1 MKYQN
6 ITPPRYF
13 IIKALAVLLGLLA
26 LTPLLEVK
34 AAEVSIYIR
43 NDVYMDYLE
52 FLDNRDVINITD
64 YSGKNARRDVAD
76 IIIALQS
83 LHLGGFKHK
92 FRLSSGNVNYRNKK
106 MLQTGEL
113 LISLDSYWLTDAESI
128 KEDVYISSPVIS
140 KGEYVAGVYTSPNN
154 IRALS
159 IKQLSD
165 FKQLSGVST
174 PQWRTDWETMISL
187 NLAELIQED
196 QWVSMARLVS
206 QGWVDFMLMPFHQ
219 DTKQDYKIYKV
230 HLVPVPNIAIMLNG
244 SRHFVVSKHH
254 PLGESAIK
262 ALKKGMAILRQQGR
276 IKKAYIQAGF
286 FVDTKEV
293 NILNK

>member
-13 IIKALAVLLGLLA
+13 IIKALAVLFGLLA

-113 LISLDSYWLTDAESI
+113 LISLDSYWLTDAKAIEQ
-128 KEDVYISSPVIS
+128 DVYISSPVIRQ
-140 KGEYVAGVYTSPNN
+140 GEYVAGVYTSPNN
-154 IRALS
+154 VKTLATQRLT
-159 IKQLSD
+159 D
-165 FKQLSGVST
+165 FHKLTGVST
-174 PQWRTDWETMISL
+174 PKWRTDWETMTSL

-196 QWVSMARLVS
+196 QWISMARLVS

-262 ALKKGMAILRQQGR
+262 ALEKGMAILRQQGR
-276 IKKAYIQAGF
+276 IKKTYIQAGF
-286 FVDTKEV
+286 FVDTKEA

>member
-1 MKYQN
+1 M
-6 ITPPRYF
+6 TPNNQMRPSRLLNY
-13 IIKALAVLLGLLA
+13 ICAVILFTLFSK
-26 LTPLLEVK
+26 VY
-34 AAEVSIYIR
+34 AAQVPIYIR
-43 NDVYMDYLE
+43 NDVFNDYIE
-52 FLDNRDVINITD
+52 FLNDRNVINIED

-83 LHLGGFKHK
+83 LHLGGFKHN
-92 FRLSSGNVNYRNKK
+92 FDISSGNVNFRNTK
-106 MLQTGEL
+106 MLQSGEL
-113 LISLDSYWLTDAESI
+113 LISLDSYWLTDAKAIEQ
-128 KEDVYISSPVIS
+128 DVYISSPVIRQ
-140 KGEYVAGVYTSPNN
+140 GEYVAGVYTSPNN
-154 IRALS
+154 VKTLATQRLT
-159 IKQLSD
+159 D
-165 FKQLSGVST
+165 FHKLTGVST
-174 PQWRTDWETMISL
+174 PKWRTDWETMTSL

-196 QWVSMARLVS
+196 QWISMARLVS

-254 PLGESAIK
+254 PLGESSIK
-262 ALKKGMAILRQQGR
+262 ALEKGMAILRQQGR